1 MDKDTLVHRI
11 DEVSIMLY
19 QNREQEAVEQVAEL
33 LPVLQQAGKDILRRA
48 YKTEEEKE
56 LDVFIA
62 SVLRELIE
70 GYRNKDMLYLADS
83 LQQKGILLAE
93 LYASTR

>member
-33 LPVLQQAGKDILRRA
+33 LPVLQQAGKDILQRA
-48 YKTEEEKE
+48 NKTEEEKE

>member
-1 MDKDTLVHRI
+1 MDKDTLIHKI

-33 LPVLQQAGKDILRRA
+33 LPVLQQAGKGILQRA
-48 YKTEEEKE
+48 YKTEEEQE

-62 SVLRELIE
+62 SILRELIE
-70 GYRNKDMLYLADS
+70 GYRNKDMLYLADC

>member
-48 YKTEEEKE
+48 YKPEEEKE